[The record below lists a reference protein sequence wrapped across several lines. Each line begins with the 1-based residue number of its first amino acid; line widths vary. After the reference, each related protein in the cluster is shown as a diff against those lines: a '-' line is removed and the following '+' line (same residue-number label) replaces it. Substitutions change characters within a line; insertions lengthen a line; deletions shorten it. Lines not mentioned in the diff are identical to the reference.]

1 MRGLGR
7 FLNPALAAFLLVLPV
22 APIVQAEVA
31 DQVAPAPETPQQRL
45 DRLFAELADPANE
58 NWAYTEENIWIEWS
72 KSGSPAMD
80 LLLQRGR
87 LAMAAGDFDAA
98 IEHLTAL
105 IDHDPAFA
113 EGWNARATAYF
124 NAGLFGPSIEDVRHV
139 LLLNPRHFGA
149 MAGLGMML
157 EEMDDPKDAMAAY
170 EAAHAIHPRQAG
182 VMEAI
187 ERLHRQLDGQDI

>member
-170 EAAHAIHPRQAG
+170 EAARAIHPRQAG
-182 VMEAI
+182 VLDAI

>member
-1 MRGLGR
+1 MRGLAR
-7 FLNPALAAFLLVLPV
+7 ILNPALAAFLLVLSLGFSAIAEQTDVPQPPV
-22 APIVQAEVA
+22 
-31 DQVAPAPETPQQRL
+31 ETPAQIL
-45 DRLFAELADPANE
+45 DRLFSELADPANE
-58 NWAYTEENIWIEWS
+58 NWQYTEQNIWIQWS
-72 KSGSPAMD
+72 KSGSPAID

-87 LAMAAGDFDAA
+87 LAMAAGDYAGA

-124 NAGLFGPSIEDVRHV
+124 QAGLFGPSIEDVRHV

-157 EEMDDPKDAMAAY
+157 EDIDKPRDALAAY
-170 EAAHAIHPRQAG
+170 EAARAIHPRQPG
-182 VMEAI
+182 VLDAI
-187 ERLHRQLDGQDI
+187 ARLHRQLDGQDI